1 MALALSAPV
10 LCDPLIAWLPVQPP
24 EAVQEVALMDV
35 QLSVEALPLATVL
48 GLAVKLTVG
57 AAAVTE
63 TVTDCVALPPVPAQ
77 ETE

>member
-1 MALALSAPV
+1 M

-35 QLSVEALPLATVL
+35 QLSVEALPLATVP

-77 ETE
+77 ETA